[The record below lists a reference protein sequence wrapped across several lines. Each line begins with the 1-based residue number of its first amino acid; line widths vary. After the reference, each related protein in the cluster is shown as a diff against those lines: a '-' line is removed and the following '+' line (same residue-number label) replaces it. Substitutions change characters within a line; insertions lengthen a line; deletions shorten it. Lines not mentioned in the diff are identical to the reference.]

1 MWWCLGGRSG
11 WSYCVCTWSFL
22 ETAKSQATWALHLKP
37 HPQSYCVLD
46 SLSLHM
52 HLWHRY
58 FWELSQLTHLH
69 LSLSPPVR
77 LRTARCGSNGFLF
90 FVAVVL
96 IVHQFSSLN
105 KNHFWR
111 AEPQNRKG
119 TERGRPLGQVCT
131 ILQIQVKCLLSLL
144 VVIAIGMKVG
154 QICFPFTRLKISL
167 CWNLNLSTCVC
178 QPLILN
184 IRRLLLRNW
193 GPCLYFAKPPYFGST
208 LSRETSTGFLVHSHW
223 KYITDNRERATAA
236 EILDCGPVGVKYPPD
251 PQRQRRSTG
260 GQQLAR
266 DVSNLYVATFS
277 KLAFVCNSQERRN
290 RPKLMWTMQGKS

>member
-1 MWWCLGGRSG
+1 MRWCLGGRSG

-58 FWELSQLTHLH
+58 FWELSQLRHLH

-90 FVAVVL
+90 FAVVL
-96 IVHQFSSLN
+96 IVHQVSPLVKSLLAP
-105 KNHFWR
+105 WR

-119 TERGRPLGQVCT
+119 TESGRPLGQVCT

-144 VVIAIGMKVG
+144 VVLAIWMVDESWSDLFSIHQVENFTLLELELEHLCLSASYFEHQKIVIAELGALLVFCSKFWFHSIPENFNWISG
-154 QICFPFTRLKISL
+154 PLSLKI
-167 CWNLNLSTCVC
+167 
-178 QPLILN
+178 
-184 IRRLLLRNW
+184 
-193 GPCLYFAKPPYFGST
+193 Y
-208 LSRETSTGFLVHSHW
+208 HW
-223 KYITDNRERATAA
+223 
-236 EILDCGPVGVKYPPD
+236 
-251 PQRQRRSTG
+251 
-260 GQQLAR
+260 
-266 DVSNLYVATFS
+266 
-277 KLAFVCNSQERRN
+277 
-290 RPKLMWTMQGKS
+290 